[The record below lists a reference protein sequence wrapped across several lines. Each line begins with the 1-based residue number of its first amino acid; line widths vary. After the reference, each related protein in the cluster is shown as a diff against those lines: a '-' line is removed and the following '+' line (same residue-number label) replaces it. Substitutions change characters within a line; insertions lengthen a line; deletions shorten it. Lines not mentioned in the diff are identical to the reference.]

1 MARQRKMDMEE
12 LMEATENLLLEKG
25 YEGFH
30 FKALSENLNV
40 ARSTIYEYYKNK
52 DELITDYMNI
62 LMEQVMRRI
71 RSLADQPSSFLMLK
85 ELLILFMEYSQ
96 VYDMIKMR
104 PSLDQ
109 NASPHVKEQLKK
121 LDAQSREL
129 FQILLVEI
137 EKAKNEGSIRK
148 DLPTSLIAG
157 VFFNTVLIQNT
168 DQIPPREWADL
179 LFSLIEDGIKPKD

>member
-96 VYDMIKMR
+96 VYEMIKMR

-109 NASPHVKEQLKK
+109 NASPHVKEQLSK

-179 LFSLIEDGIKPKD
+179 LFSLIEDGIKPKN